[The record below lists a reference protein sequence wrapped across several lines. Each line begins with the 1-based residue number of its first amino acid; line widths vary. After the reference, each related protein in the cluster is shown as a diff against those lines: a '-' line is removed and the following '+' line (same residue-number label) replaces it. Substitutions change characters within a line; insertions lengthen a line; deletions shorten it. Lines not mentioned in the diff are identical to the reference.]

1 MQEEFLKKVK
11 AAETLAR
18 AAKIQQKVKKNEK
31 CLLLLDEVKMHGGPV
46 SSNSID
52 ELENLTDSEILAE
65 VRYLRQTLA
74 PNIREKRKVEN
85 KFVKF
90 TKLELIQQ
98 IRSVLKPENEDFEDV
113 NCLLLQSVEGPG
125 GQVGEE
131 HGGGVSDLV
140 GTVGIFEGPLGARCL
155 GVVLSSDTIQ
165 LYQPSR
171 YGFEPEDLS
180 SNLNDWSLCTVI
192 EDFDFIS
199 RRTGVYLRC
208 SIQKQD
214 LKG

>member
-1 MQEEFLKKVK
+1 
-11 AAETLAR
+11 
-18 AAKIQQKVKKNEK
+18 
-31 CLLLLDEVKMHGGPV
+31 MHGGPV
-46 SSNSID
+46 SSNNLA

-74 PNIREKRKVEN
+74 PNIREKRKVDN

-113 NCLLLQSVEGPG
+113 NCLLLKSLEGPG
-125 GQVGEE
+125 EQVGED
-131 HGGGVSDLV
+131 HGAGVSDLV
-140 GTVGIFEGPLGARCL
+140 GTVGLFEGPLGSRCL

-180 SNLNDWSLCTVI
+180 SSLNEWSLCTKI

-199 RRTGVYLRC
+199 SL
-208 SIQKQD
+208 S
-214 LKG
+214 